1 MNAAN
6 LHGNPGCTPSKREVI
21 EIPSEEYETLW
32 FSKFDLV
39 CVDGGPHKP
48 TGPAFIP
55 GIVRSGDELAG
66 YQGLLLAINFHNLKY
81 RPAERTTAIR
91 CSPHAGPDEFL
102 APWNNC
108 LVSWGTPGGIRVRWL
123 GVRRRGCYSTGQTP
137 AYRTMTSGG
146 RTTSSGGCTTTTGG
160 PTITLS

>member
-1 MNAAN
+1 MRQIFMII
-6 LHGNPGCTPSKREVI
+6 PVVPSKREVI
-21 EIPSEEYETLW
+21 EIPSEEYETLY

-55 GIVRSGDELAG
+55 GIVRGGDEPAKR
-66 YQGLLLAINFHNLKY
+66 QGLLLAIHFHNLKY

-91 CSPHAGPDEFL
+91 CSPHAGLDESL
-102 APWNNC
+102 APWNDR
-108 LVSWGTPGGIRVRWL
+108 LVSWGMSGGIHVRWL
-123 GVRRRGCYSTGQTP
+123 GVRRRGYYSTGQAP

-146 RTTSSGGCTTTTGG
+146 RTISSGGCTTTTGG
-160 PTITLS
+160 PTMTAS